1 MKRSPIA
8 AVVLLIGA
16 GVVWVCP
23 VRSRPPLGGRS
34 HSPEARATSNG
45 IALRMGCMEERE
57 NAFQCMEV
65 APRVVGPSARQENSA
80 ESPRKLEVR
89 GSPLPH
95 AVAASSA
102 RLVKMKVTAY
112 CLCRICCEKWS
123 GGGKTSIGDDA
134 KIYDGVAA
142 DPKLL
147 PYRTRLE
154 IPGIGIKEVDDT
166 GGGMRKSAR
175 EGVTHIDVRMP
186 SHSEARRFGVKFLE
200 VKILK

>member
-1 MKRSPIA
+1 MKTSPVA
-8 AVVLLIGA
+8 AVVLLMGA
-16 GVVWVCP
+16 GVIWVCP
-23 VRSRPPLGGRS
+23 VRSREGTQ
-34 HSPEARATSNG
+34 RASASNG
-45 IALRMGCMEERE
+45 IALRMGCKEGFN
-57 NAFQCMEV
+57 NASQCVEMVSRV
-65 APRVVGPSARQENSA
+65 AAGTQDQGHPAPD
-80 ESPRKLEVR
+80 SPKR
-89 GSPLPH
+89 GVLNPPLPH
-95 AVAASSA
+95 AVAAGSA
-102 RLVKMKVTAY
+102 RAVRMKGTGH
-112 CLCRICCEKWS
+112 CLCRNCCEKWS

-134 KIYDGVAA
+134 RIYDGVAA

-186 SHSEARRFGVKFLE
+186 SHSAARQWGARWLE